1 MAELL
6 DFLGKGL
13 AHALPCSS
21 RSQSLTGN
29 AITEALPKAV
39 RELHKKNV
47 QSCGMGILPVLALLA
62 GFSDCITRNFGIFF

>member
-1 MAELL
+1 MSVIC
-6 DFLGKGL
+6 KGL

-39 RELHKKNV
+39 RGCLKSV
-47 QSCGMGILPVLALLA
+47 IP
-62 GFSDCITRNFGIFF
+62 